1 MWFGADASST
11 GCAILKI
18 QSVTLWVL
26 LDAEHC
32 TASAVSSFS
41 IAKEHG
47 PCYAALATLVPS
59 ATVWCAIWRVFCR
72 CRVRCMQWRLPT
84 TPCSQQDRTQR
95 YVCGPSTSRQ
105 ESLCHRCAQQCKG
118 LAGWVLLQGV
128 GTAAGGID
136 GRHALLPVDGKH
148 RHTTLPASWFS
159 GKQGVIQDY
168 HRPMARVHVRQ
179 AAVASASVVAYR
191 VGPSFSTSTQCLWQL
206 SCVQV

>member
-1 MWFGADASST
+1 MVWSRCKQHWVCHPKDTVGRVVGFAGRRALHSISSELVQHCKRAWAVLCGTCHFGPVSNSLVCTMACVLPLQGQVYAM
-11 GCAILKI
+11 AFANN
-18 QSVTLWVL
+18 TLFSAGQDTTIRVWALNEQAGIFVSQVR
-26 LDAEHC
+26 
-32 TASAVSSFS
+32 TAV
-41 IAKEHG
+41 
-47 PCYAALATLVPS
+47 
-59 ATVWCAIWRVFCR
+59 
-72 CRVRCMQWRLPT
+72 Q
-84 TPCSQQDRTQR
+84 
-95 YVCGPSTSRQ
+95 
-105 ESLCHRCAQQCKG
+105 G

-179 AAVASASVVAYR
+179 AAVASAFVVAYR
-191 VGPSFSTSTQCLWQL
+191 VGPSFSTSSQCLWQL